1 VNPVDWKIRSGM
13 FRGGIDFAMPAT
25 LGFDIAGEVEAVGEG
40 VTAFKKGDPVFAYV
54 ALNRGGGYAQFA
66 IAKASEA
73 ARMPAGLDM
82 ANAGATPLVALT
94 AWQALFDQ
102 GKLAKGQT
110 VLIHG
115 GAGGV
120 GHMAVQLAKWKG
132 AKVIATA
139 SADNRDFVKSLGADE
154 VIDYKA
160 VKFEDVVKDVDM
172 VLDTVGG
179 DTTNRSAAVLKRGG
193 ILVTIAGDAD
203 PARFAERG
211 ARATD
216 MLVEPNAGQL
226 AQIATLMEAGS
237 LKTHVGLQLP
247 LKDAAEAH
255 RRSEAGIS
263 RGKIV
268 LVVE

>member
-1 VNPVDWKIRSGM
+1 
-13 FRGGIDFAMPAT
+13 
-25 LGFDIAGEVEAVGEG
+25 
-40 VTAFKKGDPVFAYV
+40 
-54 ALNRGGGYAQFA
+54 
-66 IAKASEA
+66 
-73 ARMPAGLDM
+73 M

-193 ILVTIAGDAD
+193 VLVTIAGDAD

-226 AQIATLMEAGS
+226 AQIATLIEAGT
-237 LKTHVGLQLP
+237 LKTHVGLKLP

>member
-1 VNPVDWKIRSGM
+1 
-13 FRGGIDFAMPAT
+13 
-25 LGFDIAGEVEAVGEG
+25 
-40 VTAFKKGDPVFAYV
+40 
-54 ALNRGGGYAQFA
+54 
-66 IAKASEA
+66 
-73 ARMPAGLDM
+73 MPAGLDM

-193 ILVTIAGDAD
+193 VLVTIAGEPNPKTFAD
-203 PARFAERG
+203 RG

-237 LKTHVGLQLP
+237 LKTHVGLKLP
-247 LKDAAEAH
+247 LKDASEAH

-268 LVVE
+268 LLVD